1 MKYEIKKTG
10 LDTFELVTG
19 DLVIPFKRTIG
30 IANKLDNIV
39 AEARLNLAEFLKSK
53 GKTKNDLIVEKK
65 LGNGT
70 TTYDETAYNELEK
83 TFIEKEQLKTIN
95 SIIESA
101 FGMDIV
107 ELVTKMGVDPNST
120 DTKVNNEMAIFGQKI
135 MTVLVEAEKSPSNAP
150 EEEL

>member
-10 LDTFELVTG
+10 LDTFDLISG

-30 IANKLDNIV
+30 IATKLDNIV

-101 FGMDIV
+101 FGMNIV

-120 DTKVNNEMAIFGQKI
+120 DAKINNEMALFGQKI
-135 MTVLVEAEKSPSNAP
+135 MAVLIEAEKNPSDAP

>member
-10 LDTFELVTG
+10 LDTFELISG

-120 DTKVNNEMAIFGQKI
+120 DTKVNNEMALFGQKI
-135 MTVLVEAEKSPSNAP
+135 MTVLIEAEKSPSNAP